1 MEYLSESAVHQS
13 LSAGR
18 PLEQWLETGEESGEV
33 VLRWLRL
40 DREADRTYSV
50 TLFEVFNEGGP
61 DLLDLYEFSPVD
73 IDSPYGRG
81 QNFSNLDEAVAYAV
95 NVLGADRKR
104 FLGVGK
110 VQDAYAEWLATRP

>member
-1 MEYLSESAVHQS
+1 MDYLSEGAVLQL

-18 PLEQWLETGEESGEV
+18 SVEQWLEPGEVSGEV

-40 DREADRTYSV
+40 DRQVDRTYSV

-61 DLLDLYEFSPVD
+61 DLLDLYEFTPVD
-73 IDSPYGRG
+73 SDSPGGRG
-81 QNFSNLDEAVAYAV
+81 QHFSDLEEAVAYAV
-95 NVLGADRKR
+95 TVQGADTNR

-110 VQDAYAEWLATRP
+110 VQDAYSEWLAARP